1 MSKEV
6 YSTKK
11 NTEIFARKESID
23 KQLSNFALIFF
34 FNSQGGGGL
43 VTQLKKSYSL
53 TDLVLTPD
61 NDESSKFDTRST
73 RRALPQITDITG
85 KLKEIFAI
93 KSLIIMKMALN
104 FISTFYIK
112 MSHSYR

>member
-1 MSKEV
+1 M
-6 YSTKK
+6 
-11 NTEIFARKESID
+11 
-23 KQLSNFALIFF
+23 SNFALIFF

-85 KLKEIFAI
+85 MLKDKFSIKSCKCNKEIP
-93 KSLIIMKMALN
+93 
-104 FISTFYIK
+104 
-112 MSHSYR
+112 